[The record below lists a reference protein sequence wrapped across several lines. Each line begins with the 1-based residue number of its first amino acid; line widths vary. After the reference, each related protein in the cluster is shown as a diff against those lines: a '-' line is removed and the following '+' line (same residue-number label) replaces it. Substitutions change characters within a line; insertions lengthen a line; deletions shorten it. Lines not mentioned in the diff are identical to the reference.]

1 MTRLS
6 LRIFVIS
13 VTFGLLS
20 AAVAACGNSGS
31 EATQRG
37 VGAACTTD
45 SECTEMGQSCLD
57 FKGGYCG
64 LEGCNGDADC
74 PGGSACITHTDS
86 VNYCFLVCEQKADCN
101 VNRSVEDEA
110 NCVSSVTWVD
120 GDMGRKAC
128 EPPSGT

>member
-1 MTRLS
+1 MTRLGF
-6 LRIFVIS
+6 RIFVIS
-13 VTFGLLS
+13 IVFGLFSVS
-20 AAVAACGNSGS
+20 ASATGDGGS
-31 EATQRG
+31 EAVELG

-45 SECTEMGQSCLD
+45 ADCTEEGLVCLD

-64 LEGCNGDADC
+64 LEGCTGDADC

-110 NCVSSVTWVD
+110 NCVSSVVWVD
-120 GDMGRKAC
+120 GAMGRKAC
-128 EPPSGT
+128 EPPSGI